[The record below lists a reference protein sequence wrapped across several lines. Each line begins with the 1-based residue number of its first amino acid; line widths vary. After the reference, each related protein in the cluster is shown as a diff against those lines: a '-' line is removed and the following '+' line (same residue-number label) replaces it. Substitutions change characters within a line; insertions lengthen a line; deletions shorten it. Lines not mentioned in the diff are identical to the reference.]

1 MVTQFFKT
9 FKQFHCSL
17 LFEIRKFCY
26 NSSKN
31 KIHSNVSDA
40 NPAKKLKKTV
50 KKGKIN
56 I

>member
-1 MVTQFFKT
+1 MVGNGSFFYV
-9 FKQFHCSL
+9 
-17 LFEIRKFCY
+17 Y

-50 KKGKIN
+50 KKGKYK
-56 I
+56 